1 MATISKTTALFS
13 WYFEVKPDSTII
25 LPSVELSLIKT
36 PRGFLGVFLFD
47 NNEKGA
53 NTPWIEGSLN
63 LKLKNAS
70 FKDAWELER

>member
-1 MATISKTTALFS
+1 M
-13 WYFEVKPDSTII
+13 
-25 LPSVELSLIKT
+25 ELSLIKT

-53 NTPWIEGSLN
+53 NTQWIEGSLN

-70 FKDAWELER
+70 FKDAWELEQ

>member
-1 MATISKTTALFS
+1 
-13 WYFEVKPDSTII
+13 FEVKPDGKII

-53 NTPWIEGSLN
+53 NAKWIEGSLN

-70 FKDAWELER
+70 FKDAWGLEP